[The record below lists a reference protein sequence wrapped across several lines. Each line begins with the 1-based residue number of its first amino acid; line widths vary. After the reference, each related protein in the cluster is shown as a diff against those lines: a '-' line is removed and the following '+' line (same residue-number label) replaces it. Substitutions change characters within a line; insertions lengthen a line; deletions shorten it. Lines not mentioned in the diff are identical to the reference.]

1 MQTKKRAFTDLV
13 DTLILDFPASKIG
26 QINFW
31 GFFYGTFLCQLAL
44 TSMSRETANLSL
56 VLSPIYL
63 FMTNK

>member
-31 GFFYGTFLCQLAL
+31 GFFMAL
-44 TSMSRETANLSL
+44 FYVSL
-56 VLSPIYL
+56 H
-63 FMTNK
+63 